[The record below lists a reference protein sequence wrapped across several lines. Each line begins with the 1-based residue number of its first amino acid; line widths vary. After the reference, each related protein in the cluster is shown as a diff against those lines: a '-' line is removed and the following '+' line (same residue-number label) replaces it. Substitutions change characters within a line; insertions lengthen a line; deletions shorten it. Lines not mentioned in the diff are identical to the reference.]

1 MPEFDG
7 RTEKK
12 VEQNQFAT
20 KHAKTITRTT
30 YKQIVDDAMEELLT
44 QLHEFQVK
52 ETGWKV
58 VSINNL
64 NMDTLKIKAARR
76 SSWIP
81 TPERYSN
88 AKCGLINIKN
98 EDQECFKGA

>member
-1 MPEFDG
+1 
-7 RTEKK
+7 
-12 VEQNQFAT
+12 
-20 KHAKTITRTT
+20 
-30 YKQIVDDAMEELLT
+30 MEELLT
-44 QLHEFQVK
+44 QLHEFQLK

-64 NMDTLKIKAARR
+64 NMDTFKIKAARG

-98 EDQECFKGA
+98 EDQECFKWCMKYHQSANRTDAQNIQH